1 VNVASDADPAVLI
14 GSFLLISGIVAA
26 RITARWR
33 VPGLLVFL
41 ALGVIAGDK
50 GLGLGRFDDAAL
62 AGDLAV
68 AALWVIL
75 FDSGVVRPPSNR
87 ITTRDGD
94 TG

>member
-1 VNVASDADPAVLI
+1 MIVAFDADPAVLI
-14 GSFLLISGIVAA
+14 GSLLLISGTVAA

-50 GLGLGRFDDAAL
+50 DLGLGRFDDAAL

-68 AALWVIL
+68 VALVVIL
-75 FDSGVVRPPSNR
+75 FDGGVVRPPSNR